1 MTKKTTPS
9 TSSCPPL
16 VATPPPSPKKG
27 DPNYVPG
34 AWFDQAAVDRVVKA
48 LGAVKHTK
56 GRWAGR
62 PFVPENWQLEWV
74 IKPVFGWKH
83 PDGTRIIRTLY
94 IEVPRKNGKSTLASG
109 FVIVLLV
116 ADGEMGAEIY
126 AAATTKGQAGIV
138 GEEVKKMVRS
148 SSRLRRKL
156 QILRDLIRVPGTGG
170 IFRVLSKIADAAHG
184 LNVHGGVIDELHIH
198 KQRGLVDA
206 IETGTGFRDQPLII
220 FITTA
225 DEGDEFTVYAEKHNR
240 TRRIA
245 SGIVKD
251 PTFYGVIWA
260 AEEKDDPFS
269 EATWKKANPGYGVT
283 LRPEYIKKEA
293 LRAQT
298 EASYLPTFLRLH
310 LNLRQ
315 KSSAKWFN
323 LADWR
328 AGEED
333 TVLTPD
339 ALAGGICFGGLDLS
353 SSTDLTAFALVFPR
367 AEDWFDLVLRFWMPE
382 ERVEEL
388 SRRDDIPYDKWV
400 KAGWITA
407 TEGNVVD
414 YEKVRS
420 DINDDGG
427 RYRIQTIGI
436 DRWNATNIATNL
448 EKDGF
453 EIAYVG
459 QGYASLS
466 APSKVLER
474 AVKARKVRYGR
485 NPVLEW
491 MADEVETVSDG
502 ADNIK
507 PVKPDRR
514 KSTKRIDGIAATL
527 DGIYSWLHAPEEE
540 EEPGGLVF
548 LR

>member
-1 MTKKTTPS
+1 MTTQTTPS

-16 VATPPPSPKKG
+16 VFTPPPSPNKG

-48 LGAVKHTK
+48 LRAVSHTK
-56 GRWAGR
+56 GRWAGK
-62 PFVPENWQLEWV
+62 PFDPEAWQLEW
-74 IKPVFGWKH
+74 IITPVFGWKH
-83 PDGTRIIRTLY
+83 PDGTRIIRTVY
-94 IEVPRKNGKSTLASG
+94 IEIPRKNGKSTLASG
-109 FVIVLLV
+109 LVIVLLV
-116 ADGEMGAEIY
+116 ADGEMGAEVY
-126 AAATTKGQAGIV
+126 AAATTKSQAGIV

-148 SSRLRRKL
+148 SKWLRRKL
-156 QILRDLIRVPGTGG
+156 QLLRDLIRVPGTGS

-198 KQRGLVDA
+198 KKRDLVDA

-245 SGIVKD
+245 SGLIHD

-260 AEEKDDPFS
+260 AEDDDDPFA
-269 EATWKKANPGYGVT
+269 EETWKKCNPGYGVT

-293 LRAQT
+293 ERART
-298 EASYLPTFLRLH
+298 EPSYFPTFCRLH
-310 LNLRQ
+310 LNRRQ
-315 KSSAKWFN
+315 KSSAKWFD

-328 AGEED
+328 AGEEKAI
-333 TVLTPD
+333 LTPD
-339 ALAGGICFGGLDLS
+339 ALRGEPCWAGLDLS
-353 SSTDLTAFALVFPR
+353 SSVDLTALGLVFPR
-367 AEDWFDLVLRFWMPE
+367 ADGWLDLVLRFWMPA
-382 ERVEEL
+382 ERVDEL
-388 SRRDDIPYDKWV
+388 TKRDDVPYDRWV
-400 KAGWITA
+400 KQGWITA

-414 YEKVRS
+414 YEVVRS
-420 DINDDGG
+420 DINDEGG
-427 RYRIQTIGI
+427 RFQIQSISI

-453 EIAYVG
+453 EIVLVG

-474 AVKARKVRYGR
+474 AAIAKRIRYCR

-491 MADEVETVSDG
+491 MIDEVETSTDG

-514 KSTKRIDGIAATL
+514 KSTKRIDGIAAVI
-527 DGIYSWLHAPEEE
+527 DGLYGWLHAPEEDD
-540 EEPGGLVF
+540 EPATLEF